1 MGKTKKKQM
10 KRAAMDKEQNENQNT
25 REDPKMEEMHQKKQQ
40 KIIQVIRRNQVYF
53 SSSNVLTDT
62 AVIVKGYML
71 N

>member
-53 SSSNVLTDT
+53 SSSNVSTDT
-62 AVIVKGYML
+62 TVTVKD
-71 N
+71 

>member
-53 SSSNVLTDT
+53 SSSNVSTDI
-62 AVIVKGYML
+62 AVIVKD
-71 N
+71 

>member
-40 KIIQVIRRNQVYF
+40 KIIQVIRRNQVNF
-53 SSSNVLTDT
+53 SSSNVSTDI
-62 AVIVKGYML
+62 AVIVKD
-71 N
+71 

>member
-40 KIIQVIRRNQVYF
+40 KIIQVIRRNQVYL
-53 SSSNVLTDT
+53 SSSNVSTDI
-62 AVIVKGYML
+62 AVIVKD
-71 N
+71 

>member
-53 SSSNVLTDT
+53 SSSNVSTDIT
-62 AVIVKGYML
+62 VIVKD
-71 N
+71 